1 MKVYADEAVN
11 NNVQADQMNYTDV
24 SANFNITKT
33 QGTDHA
39 TTVKVAAKNA
49 KLSAAAF
56 YGHSYY
62 VHADEI
68 G

>member
-1 MKVYADEAVN
+1 
-11 NNVQADQMNYTDV
+11 MNYTDV

-39 TTVKVAAKNA
+39 TTVKVATKNA

-56 YGHSYY
+56 MDT
-62 VHADEI
+62 VI
-68 G
+68 MCI

>member
-1 MKVYADEAVN
+1 
-11 NNVQADQMNYTDV
+11 MNYTDV

-39 TTVKVAAKNA
+39 TTVKSGSEKCEVISGGFLWTQLLCAYR
-49 KLSAAAF
+49 S
-56 YGHSYY
+56 
-62 VHADEI
+62 ADEI